1 MEKFS
6 FGIIT
11 PSYAPDFERC
21 RLLSQSID
29 RFALSPVNHYI
40 VVDRRDL
47 KLFQQLQGTNR
58 QIITVESVLP
68 WWIQKISLL
77 KNGWFSFKGL
87 PIRNWLIQQIVKLAI
102 AEYIRDEVLIFVDSD
117 VTFIRQFDVRDFV
130 RDGKIRLFREP
141 EAIVAD
147 NPTLAKWCDAGNRL
161 LGLPPVEYPTANYLG
176 NVITWRRDNVFQLH
190 RHIESISGRGWMET
204 IASSWHLSEYML
216 YGIFIDSVLRK
227 KGQHYYDPQKICH
240 EYWQDMPMSD
250 KELERFF
257 ATIPPDAI
265 SVMISAKAKMSVER
279 YSKFI
284 EANFVNI

>member
-6 FGIIT
+6 FGVIT

-29 RFALSPVNHYI
+29 RFALSPINHYI
-40 VVDRRDL
+40 IVDRQDL

-68 WWIQKISLL
+68 WWIQKISLV

-102 AEYIRDEVLIFVDSD
+102 AEYVSDEVLIFVDSD

-130 RDGKIRLFREP
+130 RDGKVRLFREP

-147 NPTLAKWCDAGNRL
+147 NRTLAKWCDAGNRL
-161 LGLPPVEYPTANYLG
+161 LGLPLVQYPTANYLG
-176 NVITWRRDNVFQLH
+176 NVITWKRENVFQLH
-190 RHIESISGRGWMET
+190 QHLESISGKGWIET
-204 IASSWHLSEYML
+204 VASSWHLSEYML
-216 YGIFIDSVLRK
+216 YGIFIDSILQEK
-227 KGQHYYDPQKICH
+227 AQHYYDSQKICY
-240 EYWQDMPMSD
+240 EYWQDNPMSD
-250 KELERFF
+250 EELEQFF
-257 ATIPPDAI
+257 ATIPSDAI
-265 SVMISAKAKMSVER
+265 SVMISAKAKMPVER

-284 EANFVNI
+284 ETNFLSV